1 DENQDEI
8 LPGRRSAAEV
18 FSTPVPMPAP
28 KAAAAPALSSLEK
41 EAVQESLLYE
51 GSEGYAAAQADPQAA
66 VRRMLDR
73 RAPKDGPTTDTS
85 FSREAEASAILE
97 DIGTANAKDRSSFG
111 DKVGRAWAAMPI
123 NEWLRMRAEAP

>member
-1 DENQDEI
+1 MADENQDEI

-18 FSTPVPMPAP
+18 FSTPGPMPAP
-28 KAAAAPALSSLEK
+28 KAAAPALSKLEK
-41 EAVQESLLYE
+41 EAVQEALLYE

-73 RAPKDGPTTDTS
+73 RAPKDGPTTETS

-97 DIGTANAKDRSSFG
+97 DIGTASAVARS
-111 DKVGRAWAAMPI
+111 
-123 NEWLRMRAEAP
+123 